1 MRLYG
6 RLLPHQGQAP
16 RSDDE
21 ILVLTGL
28 PDPTTLL
35 RLCRLRPLGLLYTC
49 KDTACWGLLNS
60 DLDWIQLIRDDLLC
74 MHRQLMNTSTLPN
87 PQQDLQQW
95 EYLMQY
101 HPNFWKRLIR
111 RAGDHNAGQR
121 HNTHIVTQF
130 HREVLQILHDAGR
143 LHGEP
148 PQAELRAS
156 IQVHACMQCE
166 RQFASKGGC
175 GAHLFKV
182 HGEVNPVRQLFAQT
196 HCGACLKEYHTFS
209 KLKAHLI
216 SSARCR
222 HTLQGRRLRWTP
234 APGTG
239 STIEG
244 ELNAV
249 HDGLLPPLQA
259 QGPMVEAGLLGAD
272 MDYDLDII
280 EELYMD
286 LLELDSMEACEKA
299 VRDVA
304 KRHAVSWATFSTS
317 LSQFLEMFSDE
328 DAQVLR
334 VPGGE
339 VRRLL
344 QALQEPSAWTFLC
357 QSSTTHHSVWHRPI
371 AQLEQFCVAEL
382 ERPMEEPRPLVPRP
396 FGRERYILHLFAGRR
411 RRGDFQFYV
420 DSLQHLHGGMQIY
433 VLSVDIVIDDK
444 WSDLANEETRQFW
457 IRAIF
462 DRHIVALIGGPPC
475 ETWSR
480 ARGKPFKSLAANRRQ
495 GPRVIR
501 TLPEIWGMS
510 SLSLRELAQIKIG
523 NLLMGFQLIA
533 MAALSCTGG
542 FAVLEPPATPPEEE
556 AASIWRTPIMQL
568 LLQLPDFTQITLA
581 QGLWGAHAIRKTHD
595 LCDSQC
601 AGLLQGAP

>member
-1 MRLYG
+1 MILSKLLYGAESWTLRDQRDRHYLHSALLRLYG
-6 RLLPHQGQAP
+6 RLLPHQGRAP

-35 RLCRLRPLGLLYTC
+35 RLCRLRHLGLLYKC

-60 DLDWIQLIRDDLLC
+60 DLDWIQLIRDDLLW

-95 EYLMQY
+95 EYLTQY
-101 HPNFWKRLIR
+101 HPNYWKRLIR
-111 RAGDHNAGQR
+111 RAGDHDAGQR
-121 HNTHIVTQF
+121 HNTRIVTQF

-182 HGEVNPVRQLFAQT
+182 HGKVNPVRQLFAQT
-196 HCGACLKEYHTFS
+196 RCGVCLKEYHTFS

-259 QGPMVEAGLLGAD
+259 QGPMVEAGPLGAD
-272 MDYDLDII
+272 VDYDLDII

-304 KRHAVSWATFSTS
+304 KRHAVSWATF
-317 LSQFLEMFSDE
+317 
-328 DAQVLR
+328 
-334 VPGGE
+334 
-339 VRRLL
+339 
-344 QALQEPSAWTFLC
+344 
-357 QSSTTHHSVWHRPI
+357 
-371 AQLEQFCVAEL
+371 
-382 ERPMEEPRPLVPRP
+382 
-396 FGRERYILHLFAGRR
+396 
-411 RRGDFQFYV
+411 
-420 DSLQHLHGGMQIY
+420 
-433 VLSVDIVIDDK
+433 
-444 WSDLANEETRQFW
+444 
-457 IRAIF
+457 
-462 DRHIVALIGGPPC
+462 
-475 ETWSR
+475 
-480 ARGKPFKSLAANRRQ
+480 
-495 GPRVIR
+495 
-501 TLPEIWGMS
+501 
-510 SLSLRELAQIKIG
+510 
-523 NLLMGFQLIA
+523 
-533 MAALSCTGG
+533 
-542 FAVLEPPATPPEEE
+542 
-556 AASIWRTPIMQL
+556 
-568 LLQLPDFTQITLA
+568 
-581 QGLWGAHAIRKTHD
+581 
-595 LCDSQC
+595 
-601 AGLLQGAP
+601 

>member
-1 MRLYG
+1 MTCSACTGNWWTPRPSPIHNKTSNNGSTSCSTTPIFGSAWSDALEITMLVRGTTLTLWHSSTERSSRSYMMQG
-6 RLLPHQGQAP
+6 DFMVNHRKQNLEPPYKSMLVCNVNANSPAKEDVVLIFSKSMARWIQSDNSLPKRTVERAWKSTTPSRNSKRIWSLLPDVGIRCKAGDSGGHLHLAQAP
-16 RSDDE
+16 PSRASSMPCMMDFFR
-21 ILVLTGL
+21 LFKHKVPWLKRASWAQTW
-28 PDPTTLL
+28 TMTWTLSKSS
-35 RLCRLRPLGLLYTC
+35 TW
-49 KDTACWGLLNS
+49 TFWS
-60 DLDWIQLIRDDLLC
+60 SIRW
-74 MHRQLMNTSTLPN
+74 RRVRKQFETLPSAMLFLGQ
-87 PQQDLQQW
+87 PSRQAFL
-95 EYLMQY
+95 
-101 HPNFWKRLIR
+101 NFWKCSVMRMR
-111 RAGDHNAGQR
+111 
-121 HNTHIVTQF
+121 
-130 HREVLQILHDAGR
+130 
-143 LHGEP
+143 
-148 PQAELRAS
+148 
-156 IQVHACMQCE
+156 
-166 RQFASKGGC
+166 K
-175 GAHLFKV
+175 
-182 HGEVNPVRQLFAQT
+182 
-196 HCGACLKEYHTFS
+196 CLE
-209 KLKAHLI
+209 
-216 SSARCR
+216 
-222 HTLQGRRLRWTP
+222 
-234 APGTG
+234 
-239 STIEG
+239 
-244 ELNAV
+244 
-249 HDGLLPPLQA
+249 
-259 QGPMVEAGLLGAD
+259 
-272 MDYDLDII
+272 
-280 EELYMD
+280 
-286 LLELDSMEACEKA
+286 
-299 VRDVA
+299 
-304 KRHAVSWATFSTS
+304 
-317 LSQFLEMFSDE
+317 FL
-328 DAQVLR
+328 V
-334 VPGGE
+334 GE

-501 TLPEIWGMS
+501 TLQEIWGMS

-542 FAVLEPPATPPEEE
+542 VAVLEHPATPPEEE

-601 AGLLQGAP
+601 AGLLQGAPWGHDHQGPPQRHVHWPWWGGPLGHRQIKRVPARALLGSGKRYSPGY